1 MLQVQAIDAEA
12 FAWDRLGD
20 LNKAVQKSI
29 GVLNW
34 IFPPHIVPIQLK
46 ILIPVGMP
54 TAIVVMVKKL
64 FEYALIPTVNM
75 WCAQTLKVRKPMQT
89 VAATITG

>member
-1 MLQVQAIDAEA
+1 MRNWNRNPML
-12 FAWDRLGD
+12 
-20 LNKAVQKSI
+20 NSI

-46 ILIPVGMP
+46 ILIPVGTP

-64 FEYALIPTVNM
+64 LA
-75 WCAQTLKVRKPMQT
+75 
-89 VAATITG
+89 